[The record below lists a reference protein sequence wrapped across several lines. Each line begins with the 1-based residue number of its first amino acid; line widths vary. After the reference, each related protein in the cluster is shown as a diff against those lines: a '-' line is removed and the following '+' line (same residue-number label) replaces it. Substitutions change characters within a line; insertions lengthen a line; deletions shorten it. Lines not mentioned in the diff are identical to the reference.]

1 MPAVLER
8 FSMRVCTR
16 TCVACEVMPCLAAHY
31 SYRRCTHGRGVRG
44 YVMPGSAIEFN
55 AASSW
60 CCAGRTRPR
69 CQSPSFVPDIFWSL
83 RPMCLAEQQPA
94 FFPSKLQQVTTVFVL
109 SMAAAAL
116 LLGAHTRMRAR
127 THAHAR
133 ARAAQQVGCRCTD
146 GGEHAGELCARMPC
160 LHPTRYTTTAPPH
173 ARTHARTLARTHA
186 RTHARSHART
196 LARTHARSLA
206 PTHVHGMPVRS

>member
-1 MPAVLER
+1 M
-8 FSMRVCTR
+8 
-16 TCVACEVMPCLAAHY
+16 
-31 SYRRCTHGRGVRG
+31 
-44 YVMPGSAIEFN
+44 
-55 AASSW
+55 
-60 CCAGRTRPR
+60 
-69 CQSPSFVPDIFWSL
+69 
-83 RPMCLAEQQPA
+83 
-94 FFPSKLQQVTTVFVL
+94 FVL

-186 RTHARSHART
+186 RTHARRNRRWLQTLVRQKLQGRGQGRHAYTHTFTHASTHPRIRVCAHVHEHRPTRTARSSHGRMRRRT
-196 LARTHARSLA
+196 LVRCPTRTRDWIRLSTPLLVGTLA
-206 PTHVHGMPVRS
+206 IIASNPLSRMTYRCDSDTGLHSTADSQGY